1 MTPRTCTLASVPVAR
16 MGIAAM
22 TTTSG
27 LTRATPPS
35 RATWAASSTMR
46 TSSILM
52 KLPISE
58 VEPALWTMAFSGR
71 PEETRVAWKP
81 RARASMA
88 MKTPTVPAIPRTAT
102 TEDIQRS
109 FALRML

>member
-16 MGIAAM
+16 IGMLAM

-35 RATWAASSTMR
+35 RATWGASSMMR
-46 TSSILM
+46 TSSIVT
-52 KLPISE
+52 KLPISL
-58 VEPALWTMAFSGR
+58 VEPALWTMAFLGS
-71 PEETRVAWKP
+71 PEETSVAWKP

-88 MKTPTVPAIPRTAT
+88 MKTPTVPAIPTTAT

-109 FALRML
+109 FALRTL